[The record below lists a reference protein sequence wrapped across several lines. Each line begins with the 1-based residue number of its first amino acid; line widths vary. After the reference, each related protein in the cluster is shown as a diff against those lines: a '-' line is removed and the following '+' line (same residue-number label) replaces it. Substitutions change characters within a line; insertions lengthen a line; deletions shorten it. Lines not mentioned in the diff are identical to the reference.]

1 MSCDVVNACGAEAS
15 GYKFPERPAVETVR
29 LRRATAEDA
38 AMLSVVGSATFLEA
52 YAWAM
57 PGRDVAQFCLD
68 QHTVEL
74 YARYLAKA
82 DTRITLAVTGEDAPV
97 GYVMVCAPDFEGFE
111 VGPEDIELKRIY
123 RLSLYGAG
131 RTGQRL
137 MDAALADAREMGRKR
152 VLLGTNAGNV
162 RAIEFYRRNG
172 FEEVGTRRFVVG
184 MQQCCDAVFGK
195 IL

>member
-1 MSCDVVNACGAEAS
+1 MAGNDVNSCGAGAS
-15 GYKFPERPAVETVR
+15 GYKFPERPVVEVVR

-38 AMLSVVGSATFLEA
+38 ALLSVVGSATFLES

-57 PGRDVAQFCLD
+57 PGRDVAQFCIE

-74 YARYLAKA
+74 YARYLAKV
-82 DTRITLAVTGEDAPV
+82 DTRITLAVTGDDAPV
-97 GYVMVCAPDFEGFE
+97 GFAMLCEPDFAGFD
-111 VGPEDIELKRIY
+111 VVDGDIELKRIY
-123 RLSLYGAG
+123 RLSQYGAG